1 MSIAS
6 SRFFYGFGYKTIEA
20 AQAALEDC
28 YATGEISQAEEPA
41 IVTYVTKKGRRY
53 GIKING

>member
-28 YATGEISQAEEPA
+28 YATGEIS
-41 IVTYVTKKGRRY
+41 
-53 GIKING
+53 

>member
-6 SRFFYGFGYKTIEA
+6 SRFFYGFGYKTLEQ
-20 AQAALEDC
+20 AQAALEDF
-28 YATGEISQAEEPA
+28 YADGQISQAEQPA
-41 IVTYVTKKGRRY
+41 IVTYMTKKGRRY